1 MTHLDGNSLAGVL
14 SELFRFDPT
23 TASARCAGCGTIDV
37 LARAMVWEGTPGTV
51 VRCASCDHVLATIV
65 ESEDRA
71 LAELL
76 GHHRGRGASLK
87 PSLAPGR

>member
-51 VRCASCDHVLATIV
+51 VRCASCDNVLATIV
-65 ESEDRA
+65 ESDDKLWLNFSGITAVEVR
-71 LAELL
+71 
-76 GHHRGRGASLK
+76 R
-87 PSLAPGR
+87 

>member
-23 TASARCAGCGTIDV
+23 TAAARCGGCGTVDV

-65 ESEDRA
+65 ESEDRVWLNFSGITA
-71 LAELL
+71 VEV
-76 GHHRGRGASLK
+76 RR
-87 PSLAPGR
+87 